1 MNAPFA
7 NVAHGTPEALR
18 EFIHEQLSL
27 AILYAQNGMGY
38 AEAGDDVG
46 LEYDLRRLAAYTRAA
61 LSAFADLKRHKTEGA
76 HEHV

>member
-1 MNAPFA
+1 MNAPFS

-18 EFIHEQLSL
+18 EFIHEQLGL
-27 AILYAQNGMGY
+27 AIHAQNGMRY

-46 LEYDLRRLAAYTRAA
+46 LEYAVRRVAVYTKAA
-61 LSAFADLKRHKTEGA
+61 LSTVADLKQHKTEGA